1 MENLKAATPGKNE
14 ESGTRLILASASPR
28 RRELLEMLGVK
39 NLEVIPALGEEL
51 PHPELS
57 PAELVCELS
66 RAKASEVAAALD
78 DAKAIVIGADTV
90 VSVDGAVLGKPKDAA
105 DASRML
111 RLLSGRT
118 HEVFTGV
125 TVLRG
130 DEICTAYERTAV
142 RFRALTEAEIA
153 AYVATGEPLD
163 KAGAYGAQGKAA
175 LFVEGIE
182 GDFFNVMGLPLCLLG
197 KTLGKL
203 DVVLL

>member
-1 MENLKAATPGKNE
+1 M
-14 ESGTRLILASASPR
+14 RLILASASPR

-39 NLEVIPALGEEL
+39 HFEVIPALGEEL

-66 RAKASEVAAALD
+66 RAKASEVAAAVD
-78 DAKAIVIGADTV
+78 DPEALIIGADTV
-90 VSVDGAVLGKPKDAA
+90 VAIDNAVLGKPKDAG
-105 DASRML
+105 DAHCML

-125 TVLRG
+125 TVLHG
-130 DEICTAYERTAV
+130 GGVYTACERTAV
-142 RFRALTEAEIA
+142 RFRALTEGEID

-163 KAGAYGAQGKAA
+163 KAGAYGIQGKGS

-197 KTLGKL
+197 KILGKL
-203 DVVLL
+203 GVVLL

>member
-1 MENLKAATPGKNE
+1 MEDLKTANPGKGE
-14 ESGTRLILASASPR
+14 GDGSKLILASASPR
-28 RRELLEMLGVK
+28 RRELLEMLGVN

-66 RAKASEVAAALD
+66 RAKASEIAAAAN

-90 VSVDGAVLGKPKDAA
+90 VSVDGMVLGKPKDTSDAA
-105 DASRML
+105 GML

-130 DEICTAYERTAV
+130 GQLTTAAERTAV
-142 RFRALTEAEIA
+142 RFRALTEREID

-163 KAGAYGAQGKAA
+163 KAGAYGIQGKGS

-197 KTLGKL
+197 KILGKL
-203 DVVLL
+203 GVVLL

>member
-1 MENLKAATPGKNE
+1 M
-14 ESGTRLILASASPR
+14 RLILASASPR

-39 NLEVIPALGEEL
+39 DFEIIPALGEEL

-57 PAELVCELS
+57 PAELVHELS
-66 RAKASEVAAALD
+66 RAKASEVAAAAD
-78 DAKAIVIGADTV
+78 DPEALIIGADTV
-90 VSVDGAVLGKPKDAA
+90 VAIDHAVLGKPKDTE
-105 DASRML
+105 DAHRML

-130 DEICTAYERTAV
+130 GQATTAAERTAV
-142 RFRALTEAEIA
+142 RFRELTEGEIT

-163 KAGAYGAQGKAA
+163 KAGAYGIQGKGS

-197 KTLGKL
+197 KILGKL
-203 DVVLL
+203 GVVLL

>member
-28 RRELLEMLGVK
+28 RRELLEMLGAE

-51 PHPELS
+51 AHPELS

-66 RAKASEVAAALD
+66 RAKAAEVAAALD
-78 DAKAIVIGADTV
+78 DPKAAVIGADTV
-90 VSVDGAVLGKPKDAA
+90 VAIDNAVLGKPKDAE
-105 DASRML
+105 DAHRML
-111 RLLSGRT
+111 RLLSDRT

-125 TVLRG
+125 TVLQG
-130 DEICTAYERTAV
+130 GEAYTASERTAV

-163 KAGAYGAQGKAA
+163 KAGAYGAQGKAS

-197 KTLGKL
+197 KILGKL
-203 DVVLL
+203 GVVLL

>member
-1 MENLKAATPGKNE
+1 M
-14 ESGTRLILASASPR
+14 RLILASASPR

-39 NLEVIPALGEEL
+39 KLEIIPPLGEEL

-57 PAELVCELS
+57 PAELVRKLS
-66 RAKASEVAAALD
+66 FAKASEVAAAVD
-78 DAKAIVIGADTV
+78 DPEAVVIGADTV
-90 VSVDGAVLGKPKDAA
+90 VAIDDAVLGKPKDAG
-105 DASRML
+105 DAVRML

-130 DEICTAYERTAV
+130 GQATTASERTAV
-142 RFRALTEAEIA
+142 RFRALTEREID

-163 KAGAYGAQGKAA
+163 KAGAYGAQGKAS

-203 DVVLL
+203 GVVLL